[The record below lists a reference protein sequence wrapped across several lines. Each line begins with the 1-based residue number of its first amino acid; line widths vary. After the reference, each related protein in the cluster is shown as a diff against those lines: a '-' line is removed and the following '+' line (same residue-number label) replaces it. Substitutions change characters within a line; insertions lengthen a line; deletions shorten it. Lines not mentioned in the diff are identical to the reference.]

1 MNHHPIPVI
10 AIDGPSASGKGTV
23 AAQVAQR
30 LGFHYLDS
38 GSLYRLTAL
47 AAWRADIALDD
58 APKVAALAASLP
70 ARFVAGRILL
80 AGEVSEDGQVDVSDA
95 IRSEVC
101 SAGAS
106 KVAALPA
113 VRTALLERQRAYRQA
128 PGLVAE
134 GRDMGSVVFPDARL
148 KVFLTADAKVRAER
162 RHKQLI
168 ENGMSANITSLL
180 QDLQER
186 DARDAA
192 RSVAPLQKCVD
203 AELLE
208 TTQLSVEQAVQA
220 VLCWYRQRMS

>member
-1 MNHHPIPVI
+1 MNLIVPVI

-23 AAQVAQR
+23 AAAVAQR

-38 GSLYRLTAL
+38 GSLYRLVAL
-47 AAWRADIALDD
+47 AAQRASVDYAEETS
-58 APKVAALAASLP
+58 VARLAVDLP
-70 ARFVAGRILL
+70 AEFAAARIFLS
-80 AGEVSEDGQVDVSDA
+80 GEDVTDA
-95 IRSEVC
+95 IRSEAC

-106 KVAALPA
+106 KIAALPS
-113 VRTALLERQRAYRQA
+113 VRAALLERQRAYRRM

-134 GRDMGSVVFPDARL
+134 GRDMGSVVFPDAQL
-148 KVFLTADAKVRAER
+148 KVFLTASAEARADR

-168 ENGMSANITSLL
+168 EKGMSANIRTLL

-192 RSVAPLQKCVD
+192 RTVAPLQRSAD

-208 TTQLSVEQAVQA
+208 TSQLSVEQAVQT
-220 VLCWYRQRMS
+220 VLEWYQAHLH